1 MTGRFRVD
9 TGGSSNPFSRVRV
22 GGRSDFVDASGKDI
36 DNLPSMIRTS
46 LAGE

>member
-9 TGGSSNPFSRVRV
+9 TGGSSNPFSRVRM
-22 GGRSDFVDASGKDI
+22 GSRSDVVDASGKGI
-36 DNLPSMIRTS
+36 ANLPSMIRTS